1 MKRTLI
7 AAAAATLMTGA
18 AFAQT
23 AAPQTNTGAMDKPPA
38 ATTDT
43 KPADAMKPMD
53 NTVNK
58 SMEKPGTTGAATTTS
73 SAGMAASSG
82 FVMGKTATGS
92 VRYADAKPA
101 DLMTSKLIGVN
112 VYNSK
117 DEKLGDIKDIAIS
130 NGNTVDGVVI
140 SVGGFLGLGESYV
153 LVEPA
158 AIALNNDNGTWKA
171 YINADKDSLKN
182 APKFTYPKNAS

>member
-23 AAPQTNTGAMDKPPA
+23 TTPQNNTGTMDKPPAA

-43 KPADAMKPMD
+43 KPADAMKPDAMKPRE
-53 NTVNK
+53 K
-58 SMEKPGTTGAATTTS
+58 SGTTGAATTTS

-82 FVMGKTATGS
+82 FVMGKSATGS
-92 VRYADAKPA
+92 VRYATAKPA

-130 NGNTVDGVVI
+130 NGTTVDGVVI
-140 SVGGFLGLGESYV
+140 SVGGFLGMGESYV
-153 LVEPA
+153 LVQPA

>member
-23 AAPQTNTGAMDKPPA
+23 TTPQNNTGTMDKPPA
-38 ATTDT
+38 AVTTDT
-43 KPADAMKPMD
+43 KPADATKP
-53 NTVNK
+53 
-58 SMEKPGTTGAATTTS
+58 MEKPGTTGAATTTS

-82 FVMGKTATGS
+82 FVMGKTATVS
-92 VRYADAKPA
+92 VRYANAKPA

-140 SVGGFLGLGESYV
+140 SVGGFLGMGESYV
-153 LVEPA
+153 LVQPA

-182 APKFTYPKNAS
+182 APKFTYSKNQS